1 MVLHAE
7 DRQALVPQ
15 ALERLI
21 VEVDVA
27 QLDVGWKS
35 GGIDREAMILG
46 GDLDLA
52 GRLVADRV
60 VGAAVAELELEGLAA
75 EGLAENLVP
84 EADAEDRESLA
95 TRRRCESRSAAPG
108 LLRTSAPGS
117 PGPFDRKMPS
127 G

>member
-27 QLDVGWKS
+27 QLDVGWKT

-52 GRLVADRV
+52 GGLVTDRM

-75 EGLAENLVP
+75 EGLAEDLVP
-84 EADAEDRESLA
+84 EADAEDRDARDSA
-95 TRRRCESRSAAPG
+95 AVRIKVRSAWVAS
-108 LLRTSAPGS
+108 TSAPGS
-117 PGPFDRKMPS
+117 PGPFDRKIPS